1 MTPIPPSFLMA
12 GFFYLCYTGSVHK
25 IGEEGKLLK
34 DYDWWVKAWNA
45 YNNPP
50 TKTIPLDASDALQ
63 GKITSVVVLVIAIF
77 AIPLIIRRAIAD
89 AKEDMMGKIEL
100 VAAVIASVCLSV
112 MCVWMVYD
120 AFAMEQTQEVK
131 TSVTHPLGF
140 EDQLEKDFKV
150 SNLSCK
156 TDAYLILPDHGSY
169 DCTFTSKDGKS
180 VTKGTL
186 VITESEKVGL
196 YDANGKLVETR

>member
-25 IGEEGKLLK
+25 IGEEVKLLK

-89 AKEDMMGKIEL
+89 AKEDMMGENRTRRRSNRFGL
-100 VAAVIASVCLSV
+100 SVRYVCLDGLRRFCHGTNPRSQNQCHPPARFRRPIGKRLQSV
-112 MCVWMVYD
+112 
-120 AFAMEQTQEVK
+120 K
-131 TSVTHPLGF
+131 S
-140 EDQLEKDFKV
+140 
-150 SNLSCK
+150 
-156 TDAYLILPDHGSY
+156 IL
-169 DCTFTSKDGKS
+169 
-180 VTKGTL
+180 
-186 VITESEKVGL
+186 
-196 YDANGKLVETR
+196 

>member
-1 MTPIPPSFLMA
+1 M
-12 GFFYLCYTGSVHK
+12 
-25 IGEEGKLLK
+25 K

-112 MCVWMVYD
+112 MCVWMIYD
-120 AFAMEQTQEVK
+120 AFAIEQTQEVK

-186 VITESEKVGL
+186 VITKGEKVGL
-196 YDANGKLVETR
+196 YDANGKLVETS